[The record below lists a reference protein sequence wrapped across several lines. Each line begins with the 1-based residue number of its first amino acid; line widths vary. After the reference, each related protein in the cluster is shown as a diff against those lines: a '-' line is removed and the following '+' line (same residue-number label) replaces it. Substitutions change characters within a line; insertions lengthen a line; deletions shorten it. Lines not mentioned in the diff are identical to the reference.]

1 MTAKEVT
8 VLHKVFLSL
17 LAVVLLV
24 GCTPT
29 KQGRSMETSGFLGDL
44 YSKMRKGEEGEG
56 LLVYRNPKAALIPRG
71 SYTKIWLD
79 PVQVWVDTATTADRQ
94 KDLQQLADMLYSLV
108 YQSLAKDYEMV
119 TQPGPNT
126 LHLQAALT
134 GADRANVALRAISTV
149 PAPMNVLALGSM
161 VKNVG
166 TGKPA
171 FVGEASVEA
180 RLLDSVTGEVL
191 AASADRRVGKKRLD
205 LDAFNSWDDA
215 HKALEYWAQQVRY
228 RLCQQRRGLACV
240 APKD

>member
-1 MTAKEVT
+1 
-8 VLHKVFLSL
+8 
-17 LAVVLLV
+17 
-24 GCTPT
+24 
-29 KQGRSMETSGFLGDL
+29 METSGFLGDL
-44 YSKMRKGEEGEG
+44 YAKMRKGEEGEA

-71 SYTKIWLD
+71 TYTKIWLD
-79 PVQVWVDTATTADRQ
+79 PVQVWVDAATNPDRQ

-119 TQPGPNT
+119 TKPGPNT

-134 GADRANVALRAISTV
+134 GADRANVVLRAISTV

-171 FVGEASVEA
+171 FVGEASVEV
-180 RLLDSVTGEVL
+180 RFLDSVTGEVL

-205 LDAFNSWDDA
+205 VDAFNSWDDV

-228 RLCQQRRGLACV
+228 RLCQQRGGTGCM
-240 APKD
+240 PPS